1 VGRRRKGGKGAH
13 LRGVLMVDKPQGP
26 TSHDVV
32 SAIRKRLD
40 TGRVG
45 HAGTLDPMATGVL
58 VIAVGEG
65 TKLVPYLTAADKRY
79 EATLAIGTAT
89 DSLDAEG
96 EAVGEGPPLTQELEA
111 VRALGASMVG
121 PMVQR
126 VPKVSAVRVDGER
139 LHARARRGEDFE
151 APEREV
157 ELKALTIHEV
167 SPEAVRFEL
176 EASKG
181 FYVRS
186 FGRDLAEQL
195 GTVGHLSAL
204 RRLAS
209 GAFAID
215 EAVPLEAVAPESLL
229 DPAVAAAKAMAAFAV
244 DEAAAADLRMGRRIV
259 AAEAHD
265 GPAALVHGGA
275 LVAVAEQREG
285 AWQVLRGFTSEA
297 GTGAG

>member
-1 VGRRRKGGKGAH
+1 MGRRRKSGEGAH
-13 LRGVLMVDKPQGP
+13 LRGVLVVDKPHGP

-58 VIAVGEG
+58 VVAVGEG
-65 TKLVPYLTAADKRY
+65 TKLVPYLTAEDKRY

-89 DSLDAEG
+89 DSLDADG
-96 EAVGEGPPLTQELEA
+96 AVVGEGPPLSQDLEA
-111 VRALGASMVG
+111 LRAIAARMVG
-121 PMVQR
+121 VQQQR

-157 ELKALTIHEV
+157 ELKALTIHEA
-167 SPEAVRFEL
+167 SPGSIRFEL

-186 FGRDLAEQL
+186 FGRDLAERL
-195 GTVGHLSAL
+195 GTVGHLSSL
-204 RRLAS
+204 RRMAS
-209 GAFAID
+209 GAFTLAD
-215 EAVPLEAVAPESLL
+215 AVTLEAVSPAALL
-229 DPAVAAAKAMAAFAV
+229 DPATAAGRAMATVVV
-244 DEAAAADLRMGRRIV
+244 DEAAAADLRMGRRV
-259 AAEAHD
+259 AAREPHE
-265 GPAALVHGGA
+265 GPAALVHEGA
-275 LVAVAEQREG
+275 LIAIAEQREG
-285 AWQVLRGFTSEA
+285 AWQVLRGFTSDA
-297 GTGAG
+297 GTGAE